1 MKCDRRSFLT
11 LAGISSLVGT
21 GVAERLWGGSPL
33 PIQKAARLREGN
45 TLALVNPAGATAHRV
60 EIDILVESM
69 NALGLKVKLGKHVL
83 SRYGYLAGGDEERAT
98 DVMDQFADESVDG
111 ILAMRG
117 GWGCARI
124 LPRLNFDIIRQNPKV
139 LIGYSDVTALLLA
152 VHAKTGLVTFHG
164 PLGIGPWNS
173 FSVDYFKRI
182 LFQGEAATLSN
193 PKIIGDNLT
202 QVADRVRT
210 IHGGKAR
217 GKLLGGNLTVLS
229 AIMGSEFL
237 PEWEGS
243 ILFLEDIEEAVYRV
257 DRMLTQLKLAGVLDR
272 ISGFVFGK
280 CTRCLPGQ
288 SYGSLTLEQVFDDH
302 IAPLEIPAWQGA
314 MIGHV
319 AHKFTVPVGL
329 DAEID
334 ADEGTIRLVEGAVR

>member
-1 MKCDRRSFLT
+1 MKCDRRSFLA
-11 LAGISSLVGT
+11 LAGMSSLVGA
-21 GVAERLWGGSPL
+21 GQGGKLWAGTSPL
-33 PIQKAARLREGN
+33 KPARLREGN

-60 EIDILVESM
+60 DIDIVTESM
-69 NALGLKVKLGKHVL
+69 NALGLRVKLGEHVL
-83 SRYGYLAGGDEERAT
+83 SRYGYLAGSDEERAA
-98 DVMDQFADESVDG
+98 DLMAQFADDSVDG

-124 LPRLNFDIIRQNPKV
+124 LSRLDFDVIRQNPKL

-152 VHAKTGLVTFHG
+152 VYAKTGLITFHG
-164 PLGIGPWNS
+164 PLGLGPWNS
-173 FSVDYFKRI
+173 FSVDYFKRV
-182 LFQGEAATLSN
+182 LFQGEAVTMSN
-193 PKIIGDNLT
+193 PKIRGDNLT
-202 QVADRVRT
+202 QVADRVQT

-217 GKLLGGNLTVLS
+217 GRLLGGNLTVLT
-229 AIMGSEFL
+229 AIIGSDFL
-237 PEWEGS
+237 PSWEGA
-243 ILFLEDIEEAVYRV
+243 ILFLEDIEEAVYRI

-288 SYGSLTLEQVFDDH
+288 SYGSLTLEQVFEDH
-302 IAPLEIPAWQGA
+302 IAPLRIPAWQGA

-329 DAEID
+329 EAEID
-334 ADEGTIRLVEGAVR
+334 AGEGTIQLLESAVK